1 MNTSTRPP
9 IYTLIVEWLGW
20 SLDRT
25 ASLPR
30 SHRFTFGERV
40 DRLTLDCL
48 ERVIEAVFATPDR
61 KAIPLRRLNLD
72 LEKLRVL
79 WRLIGDRRWISQQ
92 QLLFASQRLDEIG
105 RMAGGWIKD
114 IERRAGKSGP

>member
-1 MNTSTRPP
+1 MNASARPP
-9 IYTLIVEWLGW
+9 VYTLVVEWLGW

-40 DRLTLDCL
+40 DRLTLDCM

-61 KAIPLRRLNLD
+61 KAAPQHARRPGPPLPVEASLAEILKKIRPLRGPR
-72 LEKLRVL
+72 EK
-79 WRLIGDRRWISQQ
+79 
-92 QLLFASQRLDEIG
+92 
-105 RMAGGWIKD
+105 
-114 IERRAGKSGP
+114 GKA